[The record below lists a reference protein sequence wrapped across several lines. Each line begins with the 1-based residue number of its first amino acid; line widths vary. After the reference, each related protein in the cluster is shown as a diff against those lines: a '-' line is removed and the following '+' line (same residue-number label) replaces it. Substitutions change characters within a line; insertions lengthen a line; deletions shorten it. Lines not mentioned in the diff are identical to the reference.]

1 VLTILCLGCTKAS
14 ALFFYKRVFCA
25 SGLNPIFN
33 AIVLSTVVV
42 VTCWVVTFEFLA
54 GFQCHTHLSA
64 LWDGTYLNYCTISF
78 PFAYGWAVADFLLDV
93 WVLALP
99 IPIVILSS
107 AVSGN

>member
-14 ALFFYKRVFCA
+14 ALVFYKRVFCA

-42 VTCWVVTFEFLA
+42 VTFEFLA
-54 GFQCHTHLSA
+54 GLQCHTHLSA
-64 LWDGTYLNYCTISF
+64 LWDGTYLKYCTISF
-78 PFAYGWAVADFLLDV
+78 PFAYGWVVSDFLLDV